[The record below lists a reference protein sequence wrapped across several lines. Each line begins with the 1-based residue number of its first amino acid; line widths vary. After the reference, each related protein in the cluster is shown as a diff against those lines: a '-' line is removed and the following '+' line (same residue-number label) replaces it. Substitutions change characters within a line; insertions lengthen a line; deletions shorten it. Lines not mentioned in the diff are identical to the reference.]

1 MERSRQSFT
10 RFSQQQLY
18 FYLVSCTILNNRRG
32 DSEVVMSEIK
42 RVAIVGGNHG
52 NELTGVYLV
61 KKFQQ
66 YPNLI
71 NRTTFETLPLLGNLK
86 AIEEGK
92 RYIDRD
98 LNRCFTNQGLQNPQL
113 SSYEDTRA
121 KAIQQVLQPQNQP
134 FVDVIVDLH
143 STTANMGLS
152 LIFCDLNPFL
162 LRLAAYLSSINPMVK
177 VFVNQQSKEG
187 GFLRSLCE
195 LGFVIEV
202 GAVAQNILNA
212 ELFQQTE
219 QLIYAILDYFEW
231 CNQGNIPQ
239 TSSQL
244 TLYQYIETIDYPR
257 SDAYGGLQSGEIQ
270 AMIHPQLQFRDY
282 EPLNPGDPMFL
293 TFAGKDIFYEGE
305 STVYP
310 IFINE
315 AAYYEKGIAMY
326 LSQKLQEIV

>member
-1 MERSRQSFT
+1 M
-10 RFSQQQLY
+10 SQ
-18 FYLVSCTILNNRRG
+18 I
-32 DSEVVMSEIK
+32 E

-71 NRTTFETLPLLGNLK
+71 NRGSFETLALLGNLK

-92 RYIDRD
+92 RYIEKD
-98 LNRCFTNQGLQNPQL
+98 LNRCFTNQGLQNTQL

-121 KAIQQVLQPQNQP
+121 KAIQQILQPQNQP
-134 FVDVIVDLH
+134 FVDVIIDLH

-152 LIFCDLNPFL
+152 LIFCDMHPLL
-162 LRLAAYLSSINPMVK
+162 LRLGAYLTSINPMVK
-177 VFVNQQSKEG
+177 IFINQQSREG

-219 QLIYAILDYFEW
+219 QLMYAILDYFEG

-239 TSSQL
+239 TNSTL
-244 TLYQYIETIDYPR
+244 TFYQYIETIDYPR
-257 SDAYGGLQSGEIQ
+257 SDAYGGLHPRGEIQ

-293 TFAGKDIFYEGE
+293 TFAGKDIFYEGT

-310 IFINE
+310 VFINE

-326 LSQKLQEIV
+326 LSQKHQEVV

>member
-1 MERSRQSFT
+1 M
-10 RFSQQQLY
+10 SQ
-18 FYLVSCTILNNRRG
+18 I
-32 DSEVVMSEIK
+32 E

-52 NELTGVYLV
+52 NELTGVHLV

-71 NRTTFETLPLLGNLK
+71 DRASFETLALLGNLK

-92 RYIDRD
+92 RYIDKD
-98 LNRCFTNQGLQNPQL
+98 LNRCFTNQALQNPQL
-113 SSYEDTRA
+113 SSYEDMRA
-121 KAIQQVLQPQNQP
+121 KAIQQILQPYNQP

-152 LIFCDLNPFL
+152 LIFCDMHPFL
-162 LRLAAYLSSINPMVK
+162 LRLGAYLSSINPMVK
-177 VFVNQQSKEG
+177 IFVNQQSRQG

-212 ELFQQTE
+212 ELFQKTE
-219 QLIYAILDYFEW
+219 QLIYGILDYFEA
-231 CNQGNIPQ
+231 CNQGNTPQ
-239 TSSQL
+239 INSTL

-257 SDAYGGLQSGEIQ
+257 SDVYDGLRLRKEIQ

-282 EPLNPGDPMFL
+282 EPLNPGDPMFIS
-293 TFAGKDIFYEGE
+293 FEGKEILYQGE

-326 LSQKLQEIV
+326 LAQKKQEVV

>member
-1 MERSRQSFT
+1 M
-10 RFSQQQLY
+10 SQ
-18 FYLVSCTILNNRRG
+18 I
-32 DSEVVMSEIK
+32 E
-42 RVAIVGGNHG
+42 RVAIIGGNHG
-52 NELTGVYLV
+52 NELTGIHLV
-61 KKFQQ
+61 KRFQQ

-71 NRTTFETLPLLGNLK
+71 NRASFETLALLGNLK

-92 RYIDRD
+92 RYIDKD
-98 LNRCFTNQGLQNPQL
+98 LNRCFTNQGLQNQQL

-121 KAIQQVLQPQNQP
+121 KAIQQILQPQNKP

-152 LIFCDLNPFL
+152 LIFCDLHPFL
-162 LRLAAYLSSINPMVK
+162 LRLGAYLSSINPMVK
-177 VFVNQQSKEG
+177 VFVNQQSREA

-219 QLIYAILDYFEW
+219 QLIYAILDYFEG

-239 TSSQL
+239 RNSTL

-257 SDAYGGLQSGEIQ
+257 SDAYGGEIQ

-293 TFAGKDIFYEGE
+293 TFEGKDIFYKGE

-326 LSQKLQEIV
+326 LTQKQQEVV

>member
-1 MERSRQSFT
+1 M
-10 RFSQQQLY
+10 SQ
-18 FYLVSCTILNNRRG
+18 
-32 DSEVVMSEIK
+32 IK

-52 NELTGVYLV
+52 NELTGVHLV

-71 NRTTFETLPLLGNLK
+71 NKSSFETLALLGNLK

-92 RYIDRD
+92 RYIDKD

-121 KAIQQVLQPQNQP
+121 KAIQQILQPQNQP

-152 LIFCDLNPFL
+152 LIFCDMHPLL
-162 LRLAAYLSSINPMVK
+162 LRLGAYLTSINPMVK
-177 VFVNQQSKEG
+177 VFINQQSKEG

-219 QLIYAILDYFEW
+219 QLIYGILDYFEG
-231 CNQGNIPQ
+231 CNQSNIPQ
-239 TSSQL
+239 TNSPL
-244 TLYQYIETIDYPR
+244 TLYKYIETIDYPR
-257 SDAYGGLQSGEIQ
+257 SDAYDGLHLRGEIQ

-282 EPLNPGDPMFL
+282 EPLNPGDPMFM
-293 TFAGKDIFYEGE
+293 TFEGKDILYEGE

-326 LSQKLQEIV
+326 LSQKYQEVV

>member
-1 MERSRQSFT
+1 M
-10 RFSQQQLY
+10 SQ
-18 FYLVSCTILNNRRG
+18 I
-32 DSEVVMSEIK
+32 E

-52 NELTGVYLV
+52 NELTGVHLV
-61 KKFQQ
+61 KRFQQ

-71 NRTTFETLPLLGNLK
+71 NRASFETLALLGNLK

-92 RYIDRD
+92 RYIDKD
-98 LNRCFTNQGLQNPQL
+98 LNRCFTNQSLQNLQL

-121 KAIQQVLQPQNQP
+121 RALQQILQPQNQP
-134 FVDVIVDLH
+134 FVDVIIDLH

-162 LRLAAYLSSINPMVK
+162 LRLGAYLTSINPMVK
-177 VFVNQQSKEG
+177 IFVNPQSREG

-212 ELFQQTE
+212 ELFKQTE
-219 QLIYAILDYFEW
+219 QLIYAILDYFEGYK
-231 CNQGNIPQ
+231 QGSIPQ
-239 TSSQL
+239 TNNTL

-257 SDAYGGLQSGEIQ
+257 SDADGGLRLRGEIQ

-282 EPLNPGDPMFL
+282 EPLNPGDPMFV
-293 TFAGKDIFYEGE
+293 TFAGKDIFYQGE

-326 LSQKLQEIV
+326 LSQKHQEVV

>member
-1 MERSRQSFT
+1 M
-10 RFSQQQLY
+10 SQ
-18 FYLVSCTILNNRRG
+18 I
-32 DSEVVMSEIK
+32 E

-71 NRTTFETLPLLGNLK
+71 NRGSFETLALLGNLK

-92 RYIDRD
+92 RYIEKD
-98 LNRCFTNQGLQNPQL
+98 LNRCFTNQSLQNTQL

-121 KAIQQVLQPQNQP
+121 KEIQQILQPQNLP
-134 FVDVIVDLH
+134 FVDVIIDLH

-152 LIFCDLNPFL
+152 LIFCDMHPFL
-162 LRLAAYLSSINPMVK
+162 LRLGAYLTSINPMVK
-177 VFVNQQSKEG
+177 IFINQQSREG

-219 QLIYAILDYFEW
+219 QLMYAILDYFEG

-239 TSSQL
+239 SNSTI
-244 TLYQYIETIDYPR
+244 TFYQYIETIDYPR
-257 SDAYGGLQSGEIQ
+257 SDAYDGLHLHGEIQ

-282 EPLNPGDPMFL
+282 EPLHPGDPMFL
-293 TFAGKDIFYEGE
+293 TFAGKDIFYEGA

-310 IFINE
+310 VFINE

-326 LSQKLQEIV
+326 LSQKHQEVV

>member
-1 MERSRQSFT
+1 M
-10 RFSQQQLY
+10 SQ
-18 FYLVSCTILNNRRG
+18 I
-32 DSEVVMSEIK
+32 E

-52 NELTGVYLV
+52 NELTGIHLV

-71 NRTTFETLPLLGNLK
+71 NRASFKTLALLGNLK

-92 RYIDRD
+92 RYIDKD

-121 KAIQQVLQPQNQP
+121 KAIQQILQPQNQP

-152 LIFCDLNPFL
+152 LIFCDMHPFL
-162 LRLAAYLSSINPMVK
+162 LRLGAYLSSINPMVK
-177 VFVNQQSKEG
+177 VFVNQQSREG

-219 QLIYAILDYFEW
+219 QLIYGILDYFEG

-239 TSSQL
+239 INSPL
-244 TLYQYIETIDYPR
+244 TLYKYIRTIDYPR
-257 SDAYGGLQSGEIQ
+257 SDAYDGLHLRKEIQ

-310 IFINE
+310 VFINE

-326 LSQKLQEIV
+326 LAQKQQEVV

>member
-1 MERSRQSFT
+1 M
-10 RFSQQQLY
+10 SQ
-18 FYLVSCTILNNRRG
+18 I
-32 DSEVVMSEIK
+32 E

-52 NELTGVYLV
+52 NELTGVHLV

-71 NRTTFETLPLLGNLK
+71 DRASFETLALLGNLK

-92 RYIDRD
+92 RYIDKD

-121 KAIQQVLQPQNQP
+121 KAIQHILQPQNQP

-152 LIFCDLNPFL
+152 LIFCDMHPFL
-162 LRLAAYLSSINPMVK
+162 LRLGAYLTSINPMVK
-177 VFVNQQSKEG
+177 IFVNPQSRKG

-219 QLIYAILDYFEW
+219 QLIYAILDYFEG

-239 TSSQL
+239 INSTL
-244 TLYQYIETIDYPR
+244 TFYQYIETIDYPR
-257 SDAYGGLQSGEIQ
+257 SDAYGGLRLRGEIQ

-282 EPLNPGDPMFL
+282 EPLHPGDPMFV
-293 TFAGKDIFYEGE
+293 TFEGKDILYEGE

-326 LSQKLQEIV
+326 LTQKQQERFQRS

>member
-1 MERSRQSFT
+1 M
-10 RFSQQQLY
+10 SQ
-18 FYLVSCTILNNRRG
+18 I
-32 DSEVVMSEIK
+32 E

-52 NELTGVYLV
+52 NELTGIHLV

-71 NRTTFETLPLLGNLK
+71 DRASFETLALLGNLK

-92 RYIDRD
+92 RYIDKD

-121 KAIQQVLQPQNQP
+121 KAIQQILQPQNQP

-152 LIFCDLNPFL
+152 LIFGDMNPSL
-162 LRLAAYLSSINPMVK
+162 LRLGSYLISINPMVK
-177 VFVNQQSKEG
+177 VFINQESKEG
-187 GFLRSLCE
+187 GFLRSLCG

-219 QLIYAILDYFEW
+219 QLIYGVLDYFEG

-239 TSSQL
+239 INSPL
-244 TLYQYIETIDYPR
+244 TLYKYIRTIDYPR
-257 SDAYGGLQSGEIQ
+257 NDAYDGLHLQGEIQ

-282 EPLNPGDPMFL
+282 EPLNPGDPMFM
-293 TFAGKDIFYEGE
+293 TFEGKDILYEGE

-326 LSQKLQEIV
+326 LAQKQQEIV

>member
-1 MERSRQSFT
+1 M
-10 RFSQQQLY
+10 SQ
-18 FYLVSCTILNNRRG
+18 I
-32 DSEVVMSEIK
+32 E

-52 NELTGVYLV
+52 NELTGVHLV

-71 NRTTFETLPLLGNLK
+71 NRASFETLVLLGNLK

-92 RYIDRD
+92 RYIDKD

-121 KAIQQVLQPQNQP
+121 KAIKQILQPPNQP
-134 FVDVIVDLH
+134 FVDVIIDLH

-152 LIFCDLNPFL
+152 LILSDMHPFL
-162 LRLAAYLSSINPMVK
+162 LRLGAYLSSINPLVK
-177 VFVNQQSKEG
+177 VCINQQSKEDG
-187 GFLRSLCE
+187 YLRCLCE

-202 GAVAQNILNA
+202 GAVAQNVLNA
-212 ELFQQTE
+212 ELFQETE
-219 QLIYAILDYFEW
+219 QLIYTVLDYFEG
-231 CNQGNIPQ
+231 CNQGNVPQ
-239 TSSQL
+239 TSNHL
-244 TLYQYIETIDYPR
+244 TLYKYIQTIDYPR
-257 SDAYGGLQSGEIQ
+257 SDAYGGLRLHGEIQ

-282 EPLNPGDPMFL
+282 EPLHPGDPMFL
-293 TFAGKDIFYEGE
+293 TFAGKDIFYKGE

-326 LSQKLQEIV
+326 LSQKQEEIV

>member
-1 MERSRQSFT
+1 M
-10 RFSQQQLY
+10 SQ
-18 FYLVSCTILNNRRG
+18 I
-32 DSEVVMSEIK
+32 E

-52 NELTGVYLV
+52 NELTGVHLV

-66 YPNLI
+66 YPSLI
-71 NRTTFETLPLLGNLK
+71 NRASFETLALLGNLK

-92 RYIDRD
+92 RYIDKD
-98 LNRCFTNQGLQNPQL
+98 LNRCFTNQGLQNLQL

-121 KAIQQVLQPQNQP
+121 KAIQQILQPQNQP
-134 FVDVIVDLH
+134 FVDVIIDLH

-152 LIFCDLNPFL
+152 LIFCDMHPFL
-162 LRLAAYLSSINPMVK
+162 LRLGAYLSSINPMVK
-177 VFVNQQSKEG
+177 VFVNQQSREG

-219 QLIYAILDYFEW
+219 QLIYAILDYFEG
-231 CNQGNIPQ
+231 CNQDNIPQ
-239 TSSQL
+239 TKSTL

-257 SDAYGGLQSGEIQ
+257 SNADDGLRLRGEIQ

-282 EPLNPGDPMFL
+282 KPLNPGDPMFV

-326 LSQKLQEIV
+326 LSKKQQEVV

>member
-1 MERSRQSFT
+1 M
-10 RFSQQQLY
+10 SQ
-18 FYLVSCTILNNRRG
+18 I
-32 DSEVVMSEIK
+32 E

-52 NELTGVYLV
+52 NELTGIHLV

-71 NRTTFETLPLLGNLK
+71 NRASFDTLALLGNLK

-92 RYIDRD
+92 RYIDKD
-98 LNRCFTNQGLQNPQL
+98 LNRCFTNQGLQNQQL

-121 KAIQQVLQPQNQP
+121 KAIQQILQPQNQP

-152 LIFCDLNPFL
+152 LIFCDLHPFL
-162 LRLAAYLSSINPMVK
+162 LRLGAYLSSINPMVK
-177 VFVNQQSKEG
+177 VFVNQQSREG

-219 QLIYAILDYFEW
+219 QLIYAILDYFEG

-239 TSSQL
+239 RNSTL

-257 SDAYGGLQSGEIQ
+257 SDAYSGEIQ

-282 EPLNPGDPMFL
+282 EPLNPGDPMFM
-293 TFAGKDIFYEGE
+293 TFEGKDIFYEGE

-326 LSQKLQEIV
+326 LTQKQQEIV

>member
-1 MERSRQSFT
+1 M
-10 RFSQQQLY
+10 SQ
-18 FYLVSCTILNNRRG
+18 I
-32 DSEVVMSEIK
+32 E

-52 NELTGVYLV
+52 NELTGVHLV

-71 NRTTFETLPLLGNLK
+71 NRSSFETLALLGNLK

-92 RYIDRD
+92 RYIEKD
-98 LNRCFTNQGLQNPQL
+98 LNRCFTNEGLQNPQL

-121 KAIQQVLQPQNQP
+121 KAIQQILQPQNQP
-134 FVDVIVDLH
+134 FVDIIVDLH
-143 STTANMGLS
+143 STTSNMGLS
-152 LIFCDLNPFL
+152 LIFCDTHPLL
-162 LRLAAYLSSINPMVK
+162 LRLGAYLSSINPLVK
-177 VFVNQQSKEG
+177 ICINQQSKEN

-212 ELFQQTE
+212 ELFQETE
-219 QLIYAILDYFEW
+219 QLIYAVLDYFEG
-231 CNQGNIPQ
+231 CNQGKIPQ
-239 TSSQL
+239 ISSQL
-244 TLYQYIETIDYPR
+244 TIYKYIGTIDYPR
-257 SDAYGGLQSGEIQ
+257 SDRGEIQ

-293 TFAGKDIFYEGE
+293 TFEGKDIFYEGT

-315 AAYYEKGIAMY
+315 AAYYEKGIAMH
-326 LSQKLQEIV
+326 LSQKHQEVV

>member
-1 MERSRQSFT
+1 M
-10 RFSQQQLY
+10 SQ
-18 FYLVSCTILNNRRG
+18 I
-32 DSEVVMSEIK
+32 E

-52 NELTGVYLV
+52 NELTGVHLV

-71 NRTTFETLPLLGNLK
+71 NRASFETLALLGNLK

-92 RYIDRD
+92 RYIDKD
-98 LNRCFTNQGLQNPQL
+98 LNRCFTNQGLQNTQL

-121 KAIQQVLQPQNQP
+121 KAIQQILQPQNQP
-134 FVDVIVDLH
+134 FVDVIIDLH

-152 LIFCDLNPFL
+152 LIFCDLHPLL
-162 LRLAAYLSSINPMVK
+162 LRLGAYLSYINPLVK
-177 VFVNQQSKEG
+177 VCINQESKEN

-202 GAVAQNILNA
+202 GAVAQNVLNS
-212 ELFQQTE
+212 ELFQETE
-219 QLIYAILDYFEW
+219 QLIYAVLDYFEE
-231 CNQGNIPQ
+231 CNQGNVPQ
-239 TSSQL
+239 TSNHL
-244 TLYQYIETIDYPR
+244 TLYKYIKTIDYPR
-257 SDAYGGLQSGEIQ
+257 SECGEIQ

-282 EPLNPGDPMFL
+282 KPLHPGDPMFL
-293 TFAGKDIFYEGE
+293 TFEGKDIFYEGE

-326 LSQKLQEIV
+326 LSQKQEEIV

>member
-1 MERSRQSFT
+1 M
-10 RFSQQQLY
+10 SQ
-18 FYLVSCTILNNRRG
+18 I
-32 DSEVVMSEIK
+32 E

-52 NELTGVYLV
+52 NELTGVHLV

-71 NRTTFETLPLLGNLK
+71 NRANFETLALLGNLK

-92 RYIDRD
+92 RYIDKD

-121 KAIQQVLQPQNQP
+121 KAIQQILQPQNQP

-143 STTANMGLS
+143 STTANMGLT
-152 LIFCDLNPFL
+152 LIFCDMQPLL
-162 LRLAAYLSSINPMVK
+162 LRLGAYLSSIDPLVK
-177 VFVNQQSKEG
+177 VCINQESKAN

-212 ELFQQTE
+212 ELFQKTE
-219 QLIYAILDYFEW
+219 QLIYAVLDYFEG

-244 TLYQYIETIDYPR
+244 TLYKYIGTVDYPR
-257 SDAYGGLQSGEIQ
+257 SDRGEIQ

-282 EPLNPGDPMFL
+282 EPLHPGDPMFL
-293 TFAGKDIFYEGE
+293 TFEGKDIFYEGA

-326 LSQKLQEIV
+326 LSQKQEEIV

>member
-1 MERSRQSFT
+1 M
-10 RFSQQQLY
+10 SQ
-18 FYLVSCTILNNRRG
+18 I
-32 DSEVVMSEIK
+32 E

-52 NELTGVYLV
+52 NELTGIHLV
-61 KKFQQ
+61 KRFQQ

-71 NRTTFETLPLLGNLK
+71 NRASFETLALLGNLK

-92 RYIDRD
+92 RYIDKD
-98 LNRCFTNQGLQNPQL
+98 LNRCFTNQDLQNQQL

-121 KAIQQVLQPQNQP
+121 KAIQQILQPQNQT

-152 LIFCDLNPFL
+152 LIFCDLHPFL
-162 LRLAAYLSSINPMVK
+162 LRLGAYLSSINPMVK

-219 QLIYAILDYFEW
+219 QLIYAILDYFEG

-239 TSSQL
+239 INSTL

-257 SDAYGGLQSGEIQ
+257 SDTYGGEIQ

-293 TFAGKDIFYEGE
+293 TFEGKDIFYEGE

-326 LSQKLQEIV
+326 LTQKQQEVV

>member
-1 MERSRQSFT
+1 M
-10 RFSQQQLY
+10 SQ
-18 FYLVSCTILNNRRG
+18 I
-32 DSEVVMSEIK
+32 E

-52 NELTGVYLV
+52 NELTGVHLV

-66 YPNLI
+66 YSNLI
-71 NRTTFETLPLLGNLK
+71 NRSSFETLALLGNLK
-86 AIEEGK
+86 AIEESK
-92 RYIDRD
+92 RYIDKD
-98 LNRCFTNQGLQNPQL
+98 LNRCFTNQGLQNPKL

-121 KAIQQVLQPQNQP
+121 KAIQQILQPQNQP
-134 FVDVIVDLH
+134 FVDAIIDLH

-152 LIFCDLNPFL
+152 LILSDTHPFL
-162 LRLAAYLSSINPMVK
+162 IRLAAYLSSINPLVK
-177 VFVNQQSKEG
+177 VCINQQSKES

-202 GAVAQNILNA
+202 GAVAQNVLNA
-212 ELFQQTE
+212 ELFEKTE
-219 QLIYAILDYFEW
+219 QLVYTILDYFEE
-231 CNQGNIPQ
+231 CNQGNILQ
-239 TSSQL
+239 ENSQL
-244 TLYQYIETIDYPR
+244 TLYKYIGTIDYPR
-257 SDAYGGLQSGEIQ
+257 SDRGEIQ

-293 TFAGKDIFYEGE
+293 TFEGKNIFYDGA

-326 LSQKLQEIV
+326 LTQKQQQVV

>member
-1 MERSRQSFT
+1 M
-10 RFSQQQLY
+10 SQ
-18 FYLVSCTILNNRRG
+18 I
-32 DSEVVMSEIK
+32 E
-42 RVAIVGGNHG
+42 RVAIVGGSHG
-52 NELTGVYLV
+52 NELTGVHLV

-71 NRTTFETLPLLGNLK
+71 NKSSFETLALLGNLK

-92 RYIDRD
+92 RYIDKD
-98 LNRCFTNQGLQNPQL
+98 LNRCFTNQSLQNPQL

-121 KAIQQVLQPQNQP
+121 KAIQQILQPQNQP

-152 LIFCDLNPFL
+152 LIFCDMHPFL
-162 LRLAAYLSSINPMVK
+162 LRLGAYLSSINPMIK
-177 VFVNQQSKEG
+177 VFINQQSREG

-202 GAVAQNILNA
+202 GAVPQNILNA
-212 ELFQQTE
+212 ELFQKTE
-219 QLIYAILDYFEW
+219 QLIYAVLDYFEGY
-231 CNQGNIPQ
+231 NQGKIPQ
-239 TSSQL
+239 TNSEL
-244 TLYQYIETIDYPR
+244 TLYKYIKTIDYPR
-257 SDAYGGLQSGEIQ
+257 SDAYGGLRLCGEIQ
-270 AMIHPQLQFRDY
+270 AMIHPQLQFKDY
-282 EPLNPGDPMFL
+282 EPLNPGDPMFM
-293 TFAGKDIFYEGE
+293 TFEGKDIFYEGE

-326 LSQKLQEIV
+326 LTQKYQEVV

>member
-1 MERSRQSFT
+1 M
-10 RFSQQQLY
+10 SQ
-18 FYLVSCTILNNRRG
+18 I
-32 DSEVVMSEIK
+32 E

-71 NRTTFETLPLLGNLK
+71 NRVSFETLALLGNLK

-92 RYIDRD
+92 RYIDKD
-98 LNRCFTNQGLQNPQL
+98 LNRCFTNQGLKNSQL

-121 KAIQQVLQPQNQP
+121 KAIQQILQPQNQP

-152 LIFCDLNPFL
+152 LIFCDMHPFL
-162 LRLAAYLSSINPMVK
+162 LRLGAYLSSINPMVK
-177 VFVNQQSKEG
+177 IFVNQQSREG

-212 ELFQQTE
+212 ELFQKTE
-219 QLIYAILDYFEW
+219 QLIYAILDYFEGY
-231 CNQGNIPQ
+231 NQGNLPQ
-239 TSSQL
+239 IDSKL
-244 TLYQYIETIDYPR
+244 TLYQYIKTIDYPR
-257 SDAYGGLQSGEIQ
+257 SNAYGGLRLRGEIQ

-310 IFINE
+310 VFINE

-326 LSQKLQEIV
+326 LAQKQQEVV

>member
-1 MERSRQSFT
+1 
-10 RFSQQQLY
+10 
-18 FYLVSCTILNNRRG
+18 
-32 DSEVVMSEIK
+32 MSHIE
-42 RVAIVGGNHG
+42 RVAIVGGIHG
-52 NELTGVYLV
+52 NELTGVHLV

-71 NRTTFETLPLLGNLK
+71 NRSSFKTLALLGNLK

-92 RYIDRD
+92 RYIDKD
-98 LNRCFTNQGLQNPQL
+98 LNRSFTNQGLQNLQL

-121 KAIQQVLQPQNQP
+121 KGIQQILQPQNQP

-152 LIFCDLNPFL
+152 LIFCDMHPLL
-162 LRLAAYLSSINPMVK
+162 LRLGAYLSSINPLVK
-177 VFVNQQSKEG
+177 VCINQQSKEN

-212 ELFQQTE
+212 ELFQKTE
-219 QLIYAILDYFEW
+219 QLIYGVLDYFEG

-239 TSSQL
+239 INNTL
-244 TLYQYIETIDYPR
+244 TLYEYIGTIDYPR
-257 SDAYGGLQSGEIQ
+257 SDSGEIQ

-282 EPLNPGDPMFL
+282 EPLNPGDPIFL
-293 TFAGKDIFYEGE
+293 TFEGKDIFYEGA

-315 AAYYEKGIAMY
+315 AAYYEKGIAMH
-326 LSQKLQEIV
+326 LTQKQQQVV

>member
-1 MERSRQSFT
+1 M
-10 RFSQQQLY
+10 SQ
-18 FYLVSCTILNNRRG
+18 I
-32 DSEVVMSEIK
+32 E
-42 RVAIVGGNHG
+42 RVAIVGGSHG
-52 NELTGVYLV
+52 NELTGVHLV

-71 NRTTFETLPLLGNLK
+71 NRSSFETLALFGNLK

-92 RYIDRD
+92 RYIDKD
-98 LNRCFTNQGLQNPQL
+98 LNRCFTNEGLQNPQL
-113 SSYEDTRA
+113 SSYEDTQA
-121 KAIQQVLQPQNQP
+121 KAIQQILQPQNQP

-152 LIFCDLNPFL
+152 LIFCDMHPFL
-162 LRLAAYLSSINPMVK
+162 LRLGAYLSSINPSLK
-177 VFVNQQSKEG
+177 VCINQQSKEN

-212 ELFQQTE
+212 ELFQKTE
-219 QLIYAILDYFEW
+219 QLIYGILDYFEG
-231 CNQGNIPQ
+231 CNQGNISQ
-239 TSSQL
+239 KNSQL
-244 TLYQYIETIDYPR
+244 TLYKYIGTIDYPR
-257 SDAYGGLQSGEIQ
+257 NDCKEIQ

-282 EPLNPGDPMFL
+282 EPLNFGDPMFL
-293 TFAGKDIFYEGE
+293 TFEGKDIFYQGA

-326 LSQKLQEIV
+326 LTQKQQQVV

>member
-1 MERSRQSFT
+1 M
-10 RFSQQQLY
+10 SQ
-18 FYLVSCTILNNRRG
+18 I
-32 DSEVVMSEIK
+32 E

-71 NRTTFETLPLLGNLK
+71 NRGSFETLALLGNLK

-92 RYIDRD
+92 RYIEKD
-98 LNRCFTNQGLQNPQL
+98 LNRCFTNQSLQNTQL

-121 KAIQQVLQPQNQP
+121 KEIQQILQPQNQP
-134 FVDVIVDLH
+134 FVDVIIDLH

-152 LIFCDLNPFL
+152 LIFCDMHPFL
-162 LRLAAYLSSINPMVK
+162 LRLGAYLTSINPMVK
-177 VFVNQQSKEG
+177 IFVNQQSREG

-219 QLIYAILDYFEW
+219 QLMYAILDYFEG

-239 TSSQL
+239 TNSKL
-244 TLYQYIETIDYPR
+244 TFYQYIETIDYPR
-257 SDAYGGLQSGEIQ
+257 SDAYGGLCPRGEIQ

-293 TFAGKDIFYEGE
+293 TFAGKDIFYEGT

-310 IFINE
+310 VFINE

-326 LSQKLQEIV
+326 LSQKHQEVV

>member
-1 MERSRQSFT
+1 M
-10 RFSQQQLY
+10 SQ
-18 FYLVSCTILNNRRG
+18 I
-32 DSEVVMSEIK
+32 E

-52 NELTGVYLV
+52 NELTGVHLV

-71 NRTTFETLPLLGNLK
+71 NRSSFETLALLGNLK

-92 RYIDRD
+92 RYIDKD
-98 LNRCFTNQGLQNPQL
+98 LNRCFTNEGLQNPQL

-121 KAIQQVLQPQNQP
+121 KVIQQILQPQNQP

-152 LIFCDLNPFL
+152 LIFCDMHPFL
-162 LRLAAYLSSINPMVK
+162 LRLGAYLSSINPMVK
-177 VFVNQQSKEG
+177 VFVNQQSREG

-202 GAVAQNILNA
+202 GAVAQNVLKA
-212 ELFQQTE
+212 ELFQKTE
-219 QLIYAILDYFEW
+219 QLIYAILDYFEG

-239 TSSQL
+239 TNSQL
-244 TLYQYIETIDYPR
+244 TLYQYIGTVDYPR
-257 SDAYGGLQSGEIQ
+257 SDAYGGLRLRGEIQ

-293 TFAGKDIFYEGE
+293 TFEGKDIFYEGA

-326 LSQKLQEIV
+326 LSQKQEEVV

>member
-1 MERSRQSFT
+1 M
-10 RFSQQQLY
+10 SQ
-18 FYLVSCTILNNRRG
+18 I
-32 DSEVVMSEIK
+32 E

-52 NELTGVYLV
+52 NELTGVHLV

-71 NRTTFETLPLLGNLK
+71 DRASFETLALLGNLK

-92 RYIDRD
+92 RYIDKD

-121 KAIQQVLQPQNQP
+121 KAIQQILQPQNQP

-152 LIFCDLNPFL
+152 LIFCDMHPFL
-162 LRLAAYLSSINPMVK
+162 LRLGAYLSSINPMVK
-177 VFVNQQSKEG
+177 VFVNQQSREG

-219 QLIYAILDYFEW
+219 QLIYGILDYFEG
-231 CNQGNIPQ
+231 CSQGNIPQ
-239 TSSQL
+239 INNTL
-244 TLYQYIETIDYPR
+244 TFYQYIKSVDYPR
-257 SDAYGGLQSGEIQ
+257 SNCGEIK
-270 AMIHPQLQFRDY
+270 AMIHPHLQFRDY
-282 EPLNPGDPMFL
+282 EPLNPGDPMFI
-293 TFAGKDIFYEGE
+293 TFEGKDIFYEGE

-315 AAYYEKGIAMY
+315 AAYYEKGIAMH
-326 LSQKLQEIV
+326 LSQKQQEIV